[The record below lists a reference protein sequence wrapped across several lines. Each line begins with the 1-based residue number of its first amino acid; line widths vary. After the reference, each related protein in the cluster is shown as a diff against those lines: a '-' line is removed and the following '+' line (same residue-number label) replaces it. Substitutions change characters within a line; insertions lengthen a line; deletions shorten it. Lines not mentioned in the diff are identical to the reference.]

1 METQMIAL
9 DWGVALGIV
18 LLALGAYGRRDKL

>member
-1 METQMIAL
+1 MIFA

-18 LLALGAYGRRDKL
+18 LLAIGVYGRRDKL